1 MYISICIVVQFE
13 KKIVKEKGSLSLC
26 TYQKKE
32 YIFGTLFHLLKIRY
46 VDYSLLILHK
56 NGN

>member
-13 KKIVKEKGSLSLC
+13 KKNVKEKGSLSLC
-26 TYQKKE
+26 TYQKKR
-32 YIFGTLFHLLKIRY
+32 ILGMLFHLLKIRY
-46 VDYSLLILHK
+46 VDYSFLILHK